1 MNFYQ
6 AMQLDVSVCKGKI
19 RNAANPSERHKLIAA
34 LIVKDILC
42 VLFAVVF
49 ISILNFLFG
58 DENSS
63 AAVVIFCILLTVR
76 FVDFGYCL
84 KSSLINFFIVFVLLT
99 FSPCIAQSVNPA
111 WGFLINFLSIGFIVI
126 SACHEPLYGGAGLY
140 LFAYMFLYG
149 NPVGGHLL
157 VLRVFEMLLG
167 CLLCGIIFYINHR
180 KKDYGK
186 TFSQIV
192 KDFSLFDPLGK
203 WQFQVTLGLSLGI
216 LVGELLQVDRIMWV
230 GCACLTVLSQYGER
244 PNKRAFQR
252 LGGVV
257 AGGVLFGIVYQLLP
271 ASAHSY
277 LGIYSGLLL
286 GLCAAYHWKTLLNC
300 FGALLMATN
309 IFGVKSAI
317 ILRIINNII
326 GCCFG
331 VLFYYVYNFI
341 VDRFANARTGRS

>member
-140 LFAYMFLYG
+140 LFA
-149 NPVGGHLL
+149 
-157 VLRVFEMLLG
+157 
-167 CLLCGIIFYINHR
+167 GIRLADICSCSGYS
-180 KKDYGK
+180 KCCWDACCAES
-186 TFSQIV
+186 FSTSI
-192 KDFSLFDPLGK
+192 
-203 WQFQVTLGLSLGI
+203 
-216 LVGELLQVDRIMWV
+216 
-230 GCACLTVLSQYGER
+230 
-244 PNKRAFQR
+244 
-252 LGGVV
+252 
-257 AGGVLFGIVYQLLP
+257 
-271 ASAHSY
+271 
-277 LGIYSGLLL
+277 
-286 GLCAAYHWKTLLNC
+286 
-300 FGALLMATN
+300 
-309 IFGVKSAI
+309 
-317 ILRIINNII
+317 
-326 GCCFG
+326 
-331 VLFYYVYNFI
+331 
-341 VDRFANARTGRS
+341 TGRKITAKRSRRS

>member
-6 AMQLDVSVCKGKI
+6 AMQLDVSVCKRKI

-140 LFAYMFLYG
+140 LFAYMVPIRESGWRISARAPGIRNAAGMPAVRNHFLHQSQEERLRQ
-149 NPVGGHLL
+149 N
-157 VLRVFEMLLG
+157 VLADRE
-167 CLLCGIIFYINHR
+167 R
-180 KKDYGK
+180 
-186 TFSQIV
+186 
-192 KDFSLFDPLGK
+192 LFPL
-203 WQFQVTLGLSLGI
+203 
-216 LVGELLQVDRIMWV
+216 
-230 GCACLTVLSQYGER
+230 
-244 PNKRAFQR
+244 
-252 LGGVV
+252 
-257 AGGVLFGIVYQLLP
+257 
-271 ASAHSY
+271 
-277 LGIYSGLLL
+277 
-286 GLCAAYHWKTLLNC
+286 
-300 FGALLMATN
+300 
-309 IFGVKSAI
+309 
-317 ILRIINNII
+317 
-326 GCCFG
+326 
-331 VLFYYVYNFI
+331 
-341 VDRFANARTGRS
+341 

>member
-230 GCACLTVLSQYGER
+230 GCACLTGISTPGRRRGWECFIWDRIPTASGFRPLVSGNLFRIAARPLRRLSLENPSELFWRASYGYKYLWGKISNYPPYYKQHHR
-244 PNKRAFQR
+244 
-252 LGGVV
+252 
-257 AGGVLFGIVYQLLP
+257 VLFRRPFLLC
-271 ASAHSY
+271 
-277 LGIYSGLLL
+277 I
-286 GLCAAYHWKTLLNC
+286 
-300 FGALLMATN
+300 
-309 IFGVKSAI
+309 
-317 ILRIINNII
+317 
-326 GCCFG
+326 
-331 VLFYYVYNFI
+331 
-341 VDRFANARTGRS
+341 

>member
-84 KSSLINFFIVFVLLT
+84 RSSLINFFIVFVLLT

-216 LVGELLQVDRIMWV
+216 LVGGTTSGRPDHVGGLCLPDGPIAIWRAPKQTGISTPWAASWLGVFYLGSYTNCFRLPPTRIWESIQD
-230 GCACLTVLSQYGER
+230 CCS
-244 PNKRAFQR
+244 
-252 LGGVV
+252 
-257 AGGVLFGIVYQLLP
+257 
-271 ASAHSY
+271 ASAPP
-277 LGIYSGLLL
+277 
-286 GLCAAYHWKTLLNC
+286 
-300 FGALLMATN
+300 
-309 IFGVKSAI
+309 
-317 ILRIINNII
+317 II
-326 GCCFG
+326 GKPF
-331 VLFYYVYNFI
+331 
-341 VDRFANARTGRS
+341 

>member
-126 SACHEPLYGGAGLY
+126 SACHEPLYGGAPGIRNAAGMPAVRNHFLHQSQEERLRQNVLADRER
-140 LFAYMFLYG
+140 LF
-149 NPVGGHLL
+149 
-157 VLRVFEMLLG
+157 
-167 CLLCGIIFYINHR
+167 
-180 KKDYGK
+180 
-186 TFSQIV
+186 
-192 KDFSLFDPLGK
+192 PL
-203 WQFQVTLGLSLGI
+203 
-216 LVGELLQVDRIMWV
+216 
-230 GCACLTVLSQYGER
+230 
-244 PNKRAFQR
+244 
-252 LGGVV
+252 
-257 AGGVLFGIVYQLLP
+257 
-271 ASAHSY
+271 
-277 LGIYSGLLL
+277 
-286 GLCAAYHWKTLLNC
+286 
-300 FGALLMATN
+300 
-309 IFGVKSAI
+309 
-317 ILRIINNII
+317 
-326 GCCFG
+326 
-331 VLFYYVYNFI
+331 
-341 VDRFANARTGRS
+341 

>member
-1 MNFYQ
+1 M
-6 AMQLDVSVCKGKI
+6 
-19 RNAANPSERHKLIAA
+19 
-34 LIVKDILC
+34 
-42 VLFAVVF
+42 
-49 ISILNFLFG
+49 
-58 DENSS
+58 
-63 AAVVIFCILLTVR
+63 VIFCILLTVR

-84 KSSLINFFIVFVLLT
+84 RSSLINFFIIFVLLT

-192 KDFSLFDPLGK
+192 KDFSLFGPLGK

-244 PNKRAFQR
+244 QTNGHFNAWAASWLGVFYLGSYTNCFR
-252 LGGVV
+252 LPPTR
-257 AGGVLFGIVYQLLP
+257 IWESIQDCCS
-271 ASAHSY
+271 ASAPP
-277 LGIYSGLLL
+277 
-286 GLCAAYHWKTLLNC
+286 
-300 FGALLMATN
+300 
-309 IFGVKSAI
+309 
-317 ILRIINNII
+317 II
-326 GCCFG
+326 GKPF
-331 VLFYYVYNFI
+331 
-341 VDRFANARTGRS
+341 

>member
-149 NPVGGHLL
+149 NPVGGYLL

-257 AGGVLFGIVYQLLP
+257 AGSFIWDRIPTASGFRPLVSGNLFRIAARPLRRLSLENPSELFWRASYGYKYLWGKISNYPPYYKQHHRVLFRRPFLLC
-271 ASAHSY
+271 
-277 LGIYSGLLL
+277 I
-286 GLCAAYHWKTLLNC
+286 
-300 FGALLMATN
+300 
-309 IFGVKSAI
+309 
-317 ILRIINNII
+317 
-326 GCCFG
+326 
-331 VLFYYVYNFI
+331 
-341 VDRFANARTGRS
+341 

>member
-111 WGFLINFLSIGFIVI
+111 WGFLINFLSIGFMPRAVI
-126 SACHEPLYGGAGLY
+126 RRGGPVPVCLYVPIRESGWRTSARAPGIRNAAGMPAVRNHFLHQSQEERLRQNVLADRERLFPL
-140 LFAYMFLYG
+140 
-149 NPVGGHLL
+149 
-157 VLRVFEMLLG
+157 
-167 CLLCGIIFYINHR
+167 
-180 KKDYGK
+180 
-186 TFSQIV
+186 
-192 KDFSLFDPLGK
+192 
-203 WQFQVTLGLSLGI
+203 
-216 LVGELLQVDRIMWV
+216 
-230 GCACLTVLSQYGER
+230 
-244 PNKRAFQR
+244 
-252 LGGVV
+252 
-257 AGGVLFGIVYQLLP
+257 
-271 ASAHSY
+271 
-277 LGIYSGLLL
+277 
-286 GLCAAYHWKTLLNC
+286 
-300 FGALLMATN
+300 
-309 IFGVKSAI
+309 
-317 ILRIINNII
+317 
-326 GCCFG
+326 
-331 VLFYYVYNFI
+331 
-341 VDRFANARTGRS
+341 

>member
-126 SACHEPLYGGAGLY
+126 SACT
-140 LFAYMFLYG
+140 
-149 NPVGGHLL
+149 
-157 VLRVFEMLLG
+157 
-167 CLLCGIIFYINHR
+167 CLPICSYTGIRLADICSCSGYS
-180 KKDYGK
+180 KCCWDACCAES
-186 TFSQIV
+186 FSTSI
-192 KDFSLFDPLGK
+192 
-203 WQFQVTLGLSLGI
+203 
-216 LVGELLQVDRIMWV
+216 
-230 GCACLTVLSQYGER
+230 
-244 PNKRAFQR
+244 
-252 LGGVV
+252 
-257 AGGVLFGIVYQLLP
+257 
-271 ASAHSY
+271 
-277 LGIYSGLLL
+277 
-286 GLCAAYHWKTLLNC
+286 
-300 FGALLMATN
+300 
-309 IFGVKSAI
+309 
-317 ILRIINNII
+317 
-326 GCCFG
+326 
-331 VLFYYVYNFI
+331 
-341 VDRFANARTGRS
+341 TGRKITAKRSRRS

>member
-111 WGFLINFLSIGFIVI
+111 WGFLINFLSIGFIAHGRRFSISKIKLRIRISVSVADSSRKPKIDQRSGGRQPQGNPNSSQI
-126 SACHEPLYGGAGLY
+126 SAVL
-140 LFAYMFLYG
+140 M
-149 NPVGGHLL
+149 PV
-157 VLRVFEMLLG
+157 
-167 CLLCGIIFYINHR
+167 
-180 KKDYGK
+180 
-186 TFSQIV
+186 
-192 KDFSLFDPLGK
+192 
-203 WQFQVTLGLSLGI
+203 
-216 LVGELLQVDRIMWV
+216 
-230 GCACLTVLSQYGER
+230 
-244 PNKRAFQR
+244 
-252 LGGVV
+252 
-257 AGGVLFGIVYQLLP
+257 
-271 ASAHSY
+271 
-277 LGIYSGLLL
+277 
-286 GLCAAYHWKTLLNC
+286 
-300 FGALLMATN
+300 
-309 IFGVKSAI
+309 
-317 ILRIINNII
+317 
-326 GCCFG
+326 
-331 VLFYYVYNFI
+331 
-341 VDRFANARTGRS
+341 RSV

>member
-84 KSSLINFFIVFVLLT
+84 RSSLINFFIVFVLLT

-149 NPVGGHLL
+149 NPVGGPSA
-157 VLRVFEMLLG
+157 RAPGYSKCCWDACCAES
-167 CLLCGIIFYINHR
+167 
-180 KKDYGK
+180 
-186 TFSQIV
+186 FSTSI
-192 KDFSLFDPLGK
+192 
-203 WQFQVTLGLSLGI
+203 
-216 LVGELLQVDRIMWV
+216 
-230 GCACLTVLSQYGER
+230 
-244 PNKRAFQR
+244 
-252 LGGVV
+252 
-257 AGGVLFGIVYQLLP
+257 
-271 ASAHSY
+271 
-277 LGIYSGLLL
+277 
-286 GLCAAYHWKTLLNC
+286 
-300 FGALLMATN
+300 
-309 IFGVKSAI
+309 
-317 ILRIINNII
+317 
-326 GCCFG
+326 
-331 VLFYYVYNFI
+331 
-341 VDRFANARTGRS
+341 TGRKITAKRSRRS

>member
-19 RNAANPSERHKLIAA
+19 GNAANPSERHKLIAA

-84 KSSLINFFIVFVLLT
+84 KSSLINFFIIFVLLT

-192 KDFSLFDPLGK
+192 KDFSLFGPLGK

-257 AGGVLFGIVYQLLP
+257 AGSVLFGIVYQLLP

-331 VLFYYVYNFI
+331 VLFYYVYNFT

>member
-84 KSSLINFFIVFVLLT
+84 RSSLINFFIIFVLLT

-192 KDFSLFDPLGK
+192 KDFSLFGPLGK

-244 PNKRAFQR
+244 KQTGISTPGRRRGWECFIWDRIPTASGFRPLVSGNLFRIAARPLRRLSLENPSELFWRASYGYKYLWGKISNYPPYYKQHHR
-252 LGGVV
+252 
-257 AGGVLFGIVYQLLP
+257 VLFRRPFLLC
-271 ASAHSY
+271 
-277 LGIYSGLLL
+277 I
-286 GLCAAYHWKTLLNC
+286 
-300 FGALLMATN
+300 
-309 IFGVKSAI
+309 
-317 ILRIINNII
+317 
-326 GCCFG
+326 
-331 VLFYYVYNFI
+331 
-341 VDRFANARTGRS
+341 